1 MSAEAALCFLGYC
14 TDAKPS
20 IQEDDKTKCANRSSL
35 PVILPASVLVL
46 DGWTQTAWKG
56 QGAVKIGTGDAQPQL
71 PAGGRTPPRQPQ
83 SQTVLYHVV
92 AMKAAGV
99 RMGWPCSF
107 FAEARRLVF
116 IQLNRTWRSF
126 WVGGDLWVSWR
137 MGHLDPAGCLD
148 KKCGR

>member
-1 MSAEAALCFLGYC
+1 MCKQKQLASHPTCFCACALWMNSNCLSPCVTPG
-14 TDAKPS
+14 
-20 IQEDDKTKCANRSSL
+20 
-35 PVILPASVLVL
+35 
-46 DGWTQTAWKG
+46 WKG

-71 PAGGRTPPRQPQ
+71 PADGRTPRRQPQ

-126 WVGGDLWVSWR
+126 
-137 MGHLDPAGCLD
+137 
-148 KKCGR
+148 